1 MPSTASQ
8 LERSL
13 RKLQI
18 SESGSQNTST
28 AVTWVPSKYS
38 SDVSQKELWDMGT
51 IAFHHVWPGETLPD
65 NNAYIAMNSLT
76 FLEVYLGLR
85 LCTLAGGKVVGDSK
99 DIPSECVTSGEVL
112 LLVLW
117 RDTEREATCPTRDQ
131 VYSVK
136 MKLKRP
142 PGWWVEIPGSGNL
155 HQANLPG
162 KFTASISHPR
172 KHSVN
177 LGEFVSTVPRTPE
190 KLKSDILD
198 NPDKPFKFASGTT
211 GNLIQ
216 QHQKRLL
223 QSDGAICM
231 QPTILGGQQPEK
243 STVVPPPAR
252 PPMKQDITST

>member
-18 SESGSQNTST
+18 SESDSQNTST
-28 AVTWVPSKYS
+28 AVKWVPSKYS
-38 SDVSQKELWDMGT
+38 SDVSQYVLVKPPRAPCGNRWLFGFPITRKELWDMGT

-136 MKLKRP
+136 MKLNRP
-142 PGWWVEIPGSGNL
+142 PGWWVEIPVRMHIDLES
-155 HQANLPG
+155 P
-162 KFTASISHPR
+162 
-172 KHSVN
+172 
-177 LGEFVSTVPRTPE
+177 
-190 KLKSDILD
+190 
-198 NPDKPFKFASGTT
+198 
-211 GNLIQ
+211 
-216 QHQKRLL
+216 
-223 QSDGAICM
+223 
-231 QPTILGGQQPEK
+231 
-243 STVVPPPAR
+243 
-252 PPMKQDITST
+252 